1 MPSEL
6 QSDIEN
12 KIICVYWGLMGEGGG
27 GGMDG
32 MSGLFCIGK
41 RV

>member
-6 QSDIEN
+6 QSDIED
-12 KIICVYWGLMGEGGG
+12 KIICIYWGLMGGG

-32 MSGLFCIGK
+32 MSGLLCIGK
-41 RV
+41 HV